1 MRFTFFWTSAAMLP
15 HASDVHAIAA
25 IAHRQR
31 RSSAGNATTRTRYMT
46 TSAAI
51 FVADDM
57 NDVTGV
63 GAPWYA
69 SGVHMWNGAADA
81 LKARPTMIIASPTTS
96 IASCA
101 CPAAAILSN
110 DSSPVIP

>member
-15 HASDVHAIAA
+15 HASEVHAIAA

-81 LKARPTMIIASPTTS
+81 LKASPTTIIASPTAS
-96 IASCA
+96 IALPP
-101 CPAAAILSN
+101 CPYAAILSKL
-110 DSSPVIP
+110 SWPVSP